1 MGGKICLRLMFHGI
15 SVLSKEHAS
24 IDQCSDC
31 AISQSSKCI
40 VDEGTMLL

>member
-1 MGGKICLRLMFHGI
+1 MGGKICHRLMFHGI

-31 AISQSSKCI
+31 AICHWRGKSVK
-40 VDEGTMLL
+40 